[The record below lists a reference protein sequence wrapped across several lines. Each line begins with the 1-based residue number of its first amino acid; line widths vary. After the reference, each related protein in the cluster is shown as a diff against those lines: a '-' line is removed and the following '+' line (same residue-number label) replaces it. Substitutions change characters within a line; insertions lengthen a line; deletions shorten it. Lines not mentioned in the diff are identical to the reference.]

1 MGGLLSGRI
10 GLSNSIIKKD
20 LRTKSKKVGVVY
32 DVILD
37 DTHPYSIN
45 NEIGSLFV
53 GSIFFRTIDN
63 LISSEDELPIAHP
76 IDKNFKS
83 LPVKNEIVE
92 IYDLVDGI
100 YAYRR
105 LTIDINPSVTNN
117 GDIIK
122 TSFTPIKEIESTIT
136 DYKTTSITGITNT
149 NFDNTSKF
157 DGFGKYY
164 IPQLGLHKLKLYE
177 GDTVIESRFGQSI
190 RFSAFNNIKNEFS
203 PTLILR
209 NSESAKNRKEN
220 EIISIEEDIN
230 RDGGIIAMTSNQYQL
245 PFQPGTVDDGGTS
258 DFETRP
264 ESFQNYPSKLIGDQI
279 LINSG
284 RLIFSAK
291 NAEMIFYSK
300 KNYGF
305 ISDGALSIDNKLGI
319 DVSVNDNINVV
330 TNSRD
335 VVFYTD
341 NGSIFLGNKDLEPIV
356 KGQQLVEILS
366 ELIDAISRQV
376 FRTPSGPSAEGPNNI
391 SEFATIKSKLNNILS
406 KLNQT
411 A

>member
-10 GLSNSIIKKD
+10 GLSNSIIRKD
-20 LRTKSKKVGVVY
+20 LRPKSKKVGVVY

-37 DTHPYSIN
+37 DTHPYSVN
-45 NEIGSLFV
+45 NEVGSLFV
-53 GSIFFRTIDN
+53 GSILFRTVDN
-63 LISSEDELPIAHP
+63 LITSEDELPIAHP
-76 IDKNFKS
+76 IDKNFKNI
-83 LPVKNEIVE
+83 PVKNELVE
-92 IYDLVDGI
+92 IYDLVDGM
-100 YAYRR
+100 YGYRR
-105 LTIDINPSVTNN
+105 LTIDINPSVTNS

-122 TSFTPIKEIESTIT
+122 KTFPPLKESRSTIL
-136 DYKTTSITGITNT
+136 DYKTTSITGISNT
-149 NFDNTSKF
+149 NIDDSSKY

-164 IPQLGLHKLKLYE
+164 NPQLGLHKLKLFE
-177 GDTVIESRFGQSI
+177 GDALIESRFGQSI
-190 RFSAFNNIKNEFS
+190 RFSAYNNTKNEFS
-203 PTLILR
+203 PTIIIR
-209 NSESAKNRKEN
+209 NSESSKNRKED
-220 EIISIEEDIN
+220 ELITVEEDVN
-230 RDGGIIAMTSNQYQL
+230 RDGSIITMTSNQYQL

-305 ISDGALSIDNKLGI
+305 ISDGGLSIDNKLGI
-319 DVSVNDNINVV
+319 DVSVGDNINVV

-341 NGSIFLGNKDLEPIV
+341 NGSIFLGSKDLEPLV
-356 KGQQLVEILS
+356 KGQQLVDILS
-366 ELIDAISRQV
+366 ELLDALSRQV
-376 FRTPSGPSAEGPNNI
+376 FLTPAGPSAQGPVNI

-411 A
+411 S